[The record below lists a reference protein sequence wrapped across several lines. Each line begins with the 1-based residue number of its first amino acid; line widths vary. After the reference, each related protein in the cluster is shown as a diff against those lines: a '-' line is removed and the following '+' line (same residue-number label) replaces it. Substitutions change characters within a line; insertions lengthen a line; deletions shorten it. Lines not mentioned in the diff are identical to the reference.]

1 MKKIFPICRF
11 RKGKKAVNIKD
22 FLKENCGTGDKKGRY
37 KVVREDREKKKEA
50 TNREDN
56 SGKGNKA
63 VKEQENKKM
72 LKDK

>member
-1 MKKIFPICRF
+1 M
-11 RKGKKAVNIKD
+11 
-22 FLKENCGTGDKKGRY
+22 
-37 KVVREDREKKKEA
+37 VREDREKKKEA

-63 VKEQENKKM
+63 VKEQKNKKM

>member
-1 MKKIFPICRF
+1 M
-11 RKGKKAVNIKD
+11 
-22 FLKENCGTGDKKGRY
+22 KENCGIGDKKGRY

>member
-1 MKKIFPICRF
+1 M
-11 RKGKKAVNIKD
+11 
-22 FLKENCGTGDKKGRY
+22 KENCGTADKKGRY